1 MLKQSKQ
8 SWTLQKGQVTFAYIL
23 RKSFILWITLNRPD
37 PDTYE
42 DIPRL
47 TYLLCQREIFLKLM
61 LAQGFKGFK
70 NRGGFIQSVMLSMAY
85 FIVFILKLVLR

>member
-1 MLKQSKQ
+1 M
-8 SWTLQKGQVTFAYIL
+8 A
-23 RKSFILWITLNRPD
+23 FILWITLNRPD

-47 TYLLCQREIFLKLM
+47 TCLLRQREIFLKFM

-85 FIVFILKLVLR
+85 FIVFLRNLVLIAIERMFEFCKLLFFPS